1 MTWKTALVDIPY
13 GGGKGGIGI
22 NPSDYSK
29 VELERISRKFLE
41 PLILSLVSI

>member
-22 NPSDYSK
+22 NPNDYSK
-29 VELERISRKFLE
+29 VELAL
-41 PLILSLVSI
+41 LYYNHLD

>member
-22 NPSDYSK
+22 NPGDYSK
-29 VELERISRKFLE
+29 VELERILGNF
-41 PLILSLVSI
+41 